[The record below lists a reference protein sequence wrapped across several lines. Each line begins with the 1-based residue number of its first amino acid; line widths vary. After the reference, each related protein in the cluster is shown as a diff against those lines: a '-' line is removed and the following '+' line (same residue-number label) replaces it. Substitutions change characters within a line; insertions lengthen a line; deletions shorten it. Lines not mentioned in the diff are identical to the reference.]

1 MNVFCRD
8 GKGIIIINIASIL
21 FSDYAF
27 AKIFKNGKN
36 KVVYSNLLLRTV
48 SKTDHN
54 RYFVSVG
61 FFEIFM
67 KRIQQ

>member
-1 MNVFCRD
+1 MNVFYRD
-8 GKGIIIINIASIL
+8 GKGIIIINLASIL

-48 SKTDHN
+48 SNTDHN
-54 RYFVSVG
+54 RYSVG